1 MSANQFFPSLHSWE
15 DTHGHPN
22 LPRLISGLIFSSQI
36 FISYLL
42 FSFDKLGD
50 FLHGESWLQSKPTR
64 YGSQQ
69 SRRLQTFSQ
78 GDRDAPA
85 HTCIYTAQLQHNIYA
100 CAHIQHRH
108 ACTHTHTHTHNTHT
122 YKRAHTHSLPWL
134 FPLRKN
140 VNARWEWSTTLFWLP
155 ETLTQEKP
163 VCPQRVPMSGNQPVL
178 PGAIICLN
186 DSSTASCQP
195 LSRGH
200 RLEVT

>member
-1 MSANQFFPSLHSWE
+1 MAAEQAYKVWLPAEPKTPDFFPGRQRCPCTHMHIHSTTATQHICVCTHTTQTCLH
-15 DTHGHPN
+15 
-22 LPRLISGLIFSSQI
+22 
-36 FISYLL
+36 
-42 FSFDKLGD
+42 
-50 FLHGESWLQSKPTR
+50 
-64 YGSQQ
+64 
-69 SRRLQTFSQ
+69 
-78 GDRDAPA
+78 A
-85 HTCIYTAQLQHNIYA
+85 
-100 CAHIQHRH
+100 
-108 ACTHTHTHTHNTHT
+108 HTHTHTHT

>member
-1 MSANQFFPSLHSWE
+1 MVSHGCRASLQGMAPSRAEDSRLFPRETEMPLH
-15 DTHGHPN
+15 TH
-22 LPRLISGLIFSSQI
+22 
-36 FISYLL
+36 
-42 FSFDKLGD
+42 
-50 FLHGESWLQSKPTR
+50 
-64 YGSQQ
+64 
-69 SRRLQTFSQ
+69 
-78 GDRDAPA
+78 A
-85 HTCIYTAQLQHNIYA
+85 YTQHNCNTTYMRVHTYNTDMLA
-100 CAHIQHRH
+100 R
-108 ACTHTHTHTHNTHT
+108 THTHTHNTHT